1 MIRTKSQMT
10 ADINADITTNGAG
23 AITGQVLND
32 IMRNMNDSYQSVI
45 QTYTSAQRDAL
56 PTPTDGDLIYNSD
69 TDRLEVYAGGWM
81 PTGASYQGTLNCSG
95 NPNYP
100 ASKEGDLLRISAAG
114 FIGGASGY
122 PVSVGDLVLCIEST
136 VAGDHATVGSKF
148 RIFQTGSCTTRID
161 KTYQIMGVPM
171 VRKSD
176 GTSDA
181 QPLLYSTGS
190 EFVILF
196 PVADFEVL
204 GTASIVFPT
213 GYKFFIESCGV
224 IVTTADTVTSQ
235 PHFSFGVNGSTSVYK
250 ASAATTG
257 LTAAGARNN
266 YTTLLTADGKT
277 SVSYE
282 IHNAANA
289 TTLEGRVYFKGFLV
303 EDQ

>member
-1 MIRTKSQMT
+1 
-10 ADINADITTNGAG
+10 
-23 AITGQVLND
+23 
-32 IMRNMNDSYQSVI
+32 
-45 QTYTSAQRDAL
+45 
-56 PTPTDGDLIYNSD
+56 
-69 TDRLEVYAGGWM
+69 
-81 PTGASYQGTLNCSG
+81 
-95 NPNYP
+95 
-100 ASKEGDLLRISAAG
+100 
-114 FIGGASGY
+114 
-122 PVSVGDLVLCIEST
+122 
-136 VAGDHATVGSKF
+136 
-148 RIFQTGSCTTRID
+148 
-161 KTYQIMGVPM
+161 MGVPM
-171 VRKSD
+171 VRNSD

-235 PHFSFGVNGSTSVYK
+235 PHFSFGVNGSTAVYK

-266 YTTLLTADGKT
+266 YTTLLTVDGKT

>member
-10 ADINADITTNGAG
+10 ADINADITTNGTG

-32 IMRNMNDSYQSVI
+32 LLQDMNDSYQSVI

-81 PTGASYQGTLNCSG
+81 PTGASYQGTLNCSA

-100 ASKEGDLLRISAAG
+100 ASKEGDVLRISAAG

-122 PVSVGDLVLCIEST
+122 PVSVNDMVLCLEST

-148 RIFQTGSCTTRID
+148 RIFQTGSIATRLD
-161 KTYQIMGVPM
+161 KTYQIMGVPTA
-171 VRKSD
+171 RKSD

-181 QPLLYSTGS
+181 QPLLYSTGN

-196 PVADFEVL
+196 PVADFKAT
-204 GTASIVFPT
+204 GTASILFPS

-224 IVTTADTVTSQ
+224 IVTAATSVSSQ
-235 PHFSFGVNGSTSVYK
+235 PHFSFGVNGSTAVYK

-277 SVSYE
+277 SVAYE
-282 IHNAANA
+282 ITNAGNA
-289 TTLEGRVYFKGFLV
+289 TTLDGRVYFKGFLV